1 MGFGG
6 MVKKWTTHSSLKEPH
21 IIKYF
26 IKDGKKNMDIY
37 SKQKG
42 SPQSSCEKQDYFYQ
56 GR

>member
-1 MGFGG
+1 

-26 IKDGKKNMDIY
+26 IKDGKKNMDIC

-42 SPQSSCEKQDYFYQ
+42 NPQSSCEKQDYFYQ